1 MKISII
7 KQFQNDS
14 IEDFEI
20 KVEKESLRIRKDYKE
35 IIDIQILIQNN
46 LLIAVIKYN

>member
-1 MKISII
+1 MKISIV

-14 IEDFEI
+14 SEDFEF
-20 KVEKESLRIRKDYKE
+20 KVDKESLRLRKDFKE
-35 IIDIQILIQNN
+35 IVDIQILIQNN